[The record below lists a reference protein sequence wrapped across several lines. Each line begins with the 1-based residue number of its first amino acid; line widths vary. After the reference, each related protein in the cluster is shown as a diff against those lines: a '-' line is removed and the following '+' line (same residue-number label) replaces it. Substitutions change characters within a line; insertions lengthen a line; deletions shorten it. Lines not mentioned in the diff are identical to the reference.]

1 MVAHLLLVPNHGDH
15 SIQDEEAEKMDGD
28 DEDDILNFRDVV
40 VYHSPLH
47 CFHQGHRLLLL
58 VHIAMMMVSRIGQGA
73 LAALTKTQIFTQNN
87 NHVTDLSLIY

>member
-1 MVAHLLLVPNHGDH
+1 
-15 SIQDEEAEKMDGD
+15 MDGD

-58 VHIAMMMVSRIGQGA
+58 VHIAMMMVGDRFDYWIGISRLLLLQR
-73 LAALTKTQIFTQNN
+73 LLLK
-87 NHVTDLSLIY
+87 DLPEMVAEQMILSHPQEDSYH